1 MKKWLIRLLVFAGAL
16 GIVAVA
22 AAWLALRASLPVLD
36 GTLDVEG
43 LSATAR
49 IHRDADGIPV
59 ITAVNRADL
68 AFATGFAHG
77 QDRFFQMDS
86 VRRQAA
92 GELSALIGP
101 SGKSTGAFVFIA
113 FVRARLRCCAGC
125 RPRTGPCW
133 SIMPPA

>member
-1 MKKWLIRLLVFAGAL
+1 MKTWLIRLSVLAGAL
-16 GIVAVA
+16 ASMAVA
-22 AAWLALRASLPVLD
+22 AAWLALRASLPALD
-36 GTLDVEG
+36 GTLGVEG
-43 LSATAR
+43 LSAPAS

-59 ITAVNRADL
+59 ITAVNRDDL

-92 GELSALIGP
+92 GELSA
-101 SGKSTGAFVFIA
+101 GACVVIV
-113 FVRARLRCCAGC
+113 FVRARLPYCAGC